1 MRVRAEPGV
10 LPRRQPPVHGLAAR
24 HRYSREGS
32 TRGCPAGT
40 RPPTLERAMIVGLVS
55 DTHGFFDPRLNQVF
69 DDCELILHA
78 GDVGSED
85 VIEELRRIAPVQ
97 AVRGNVDPP
106 ASNLHLTLTLAVA
119 GLTIHL
125 LHILPPAHSDL
136 AAWAE
141 SARSRALPQATRLL
155 RAFDPSVDVVLFG
168 HSHQP
173 CLIELGKVLLV
184 NPGSAGRRRFKLPR
198 TCARLEISDDALDAQ
213 VIPLEPYDGVLPRA
227 VRFERARKLS

>member
-1 MRVRAEPGV
+1 
-10 LPRRQPPVHGLAAR
+10 
-24 HRYSREGS
+24 
-32 TRGCPAGT
+32 
-40 RPPTLERAMIVGLVS
+40 MIVGLVS
-55 DTHGFFDPRLNQVF
+55 DTHGLFDPRLNQVF

-106 ASNLHLTLTLAVA
+106 ASNLPLTLTLAVA
-119 GLTIHL
+119 GLTIHV
-125 LHILPPAHSDL
+125 LHILPAAQSDL

-141 SARSRALPQATRLL
+141 SARSRALPQAATRLL
-155 RAFDPSVDVVLFG
+155 GAFDPSVDVVLFG

-173 CLIELGKVLLV
+173 CLIELGSVVWV
-184 NPGSAGRRRFKLPR
+184 NPGGAGRRRFKLPR